1 MPSPNRGEAGRG
13 SREELRWNERGQG
26 GEDRQGPRGRVEVEW
41 LATAGKGE
49 WDGGRGRVE
58 VGVSAGDLGAEGM
71 CVAETAGDGRG
82 NWPRLWFGENVVSPG
97 VEGAVWM

>member
-13 SREELRWNERGQG
+13 SWEELRWYERGQG
-26 GEDRQGPRGRVEVEW
+26 GQDRQGPGGRVEVGW

-49 WDGGRGRVE
+49 WDGGWGRVE

-71 CVAETAGDGRG
+71 WVAETAGDGRG
-82 NWPRLWFGENVVSPG
+82 NRPRLWFGDDVVSRG
-97 VEGAVWM
+97 VEGAVGM